1 MNASDC
7 IIQRDI
13 CNRGLGSLYIT
24 FITRIQIPLICDR
37 PLKMSPFYKTT
48 VSKND
53 PSMIIIVLIIP
64 TDGAIPIKDRLSS
77 IPQGQYF
84 LYLYFRL
91 EIGRVVEEKL
101 VIRE

>member
-1 MNASDC
+1 
-7 IIQRDI
+7 
-13 CNRGLGSLYIT
+13 
-24 FITRIQIPLICDR
+24 
-37 PLKMSPFYKTT
+37 
-48 VSKND
+48 
-53 PSMIIIVLIIP
+53 MIIIVLIIP